1 MNLHYSRKFKNIGKR
16 LCIMALAVM
25 MVGTIISAA
34 IPAVNAADYECGL
47 EAHTHTDE
55 CYELT
60 CTTPVG
66 EQYGAHAHGEDC
78 FTQVLACECAEG
90 VEHTAECYTSE
101 KVCTLEEGDNVLLS
115 NHTHADA
122 CFNTICPKT
131 EHTHTEECEAA
142 VPAPLADDVGT
153 MQITFTT
160 DKPVGSALSGLSVTA
175 GDDIYIDWGDGN
187 IVLFDS
193 TGTTKGSTVKIYSA
207 GDITAFNCTNA
218 DITSLDLSG
227 CTGLAE
233 LDCSGNKLQF
243 STLKLPATTPS
254 TMTLSPQAPI
264 EIPAETNYIKGTVD
278 LSSELNIDGSAT
290 TYKWYNAANGSQ
302 VYPKTSSGGKFGFN
316 YVSAI
321 IDQSIYCEMTNSA
334 FPGMTLTT
342 TETKITENMELLA
355 SFNTN
360 LPVGS
365 EMELY
370 TWFESGTYLLIDWG
384 DGTLTPYGSV
394 NSHGNSY
401 KPKGTVKGDT
411 IKIYGPDVVP
421 LKTFWCDNCGV
432 TELDLSG
439 CPELETLDCSD
450 NALTELDLSNNPK
463 LEEAH
468 CENNSLTNLDVS
480 NNPELTV
487 LDCSNNALTQ
497 LDLTNSPKL
506 EDLFCGD
513 NNLNV
518 LNVLANP
525 ELATLYCDH
534 NALTDL
540 DISSNTKLE
549 DLYCSNNSLNA
560 LDVSAN
566 PALIVLDCGN
576 NNIPELDV
584 SDCTELTAL
593 GCSNNTLTSET
604 LQIPDD
610 LSKMETIVISGNDIA
625 SIDLSTATNLMALFV
640 NDTNLSTLDVS
651 NMTDLIM
658 LCCHN
663 TAISSLDLSNIQGS
677 GGIMMLLSFENTN
690 ISDLNLP
697 SDFAS
702 IVFNGDN
709 AALMFSDLPDPAIM
723 DSMAGMLPDEYLD
736 ALINGLPSEF
746 GVSIN
751 VDKLFEYAPQAK
763 VEIPEEIDPGEEID
777 LSSEYEVYGKNTV
790 YKWFDGTTEVT
801 PTTSEGGKFTF
812 GSEFAGKKLRCEMT
826 NENFPDLT
834 LETTEVQVKVPYDKI
849 KITVSGDLEWNNVPS
864 GEDAPEVTV
873 NLMLDGG
880 VVDSVI
886 VPAGTTEYSFADV
899 SKFAADGTEL
909 AYTVELD
916 EIPENYEVSYGTP
929 AADADGNIT
938 IDITSTY
945 EEPIT
950 YGELTISNTVSGED
964 APTDAEFTYTV
975 TFDSTDSYSYTGSA
989 TGTIK
994 SGDKI
999 TLKNGESVKIANIPV
1014 GVKFT
1019 VTQDEVE
1026 NFVTSP
1032 ASGKVE
1038 GVIAATPST
1047 AAFSNTYE
1055 APVVTG
1061 NLEISNKVTGNNADT
1076 TLKFPFKVEFSAD
1089 GSYEYK
1095 ITNSNTRAVTTIKS
1109 GDTIELAHG
1118 ETVVIYGLP
1127 VGTTYKVTET
1137 NTHGYKMTST
1147 GDSGTISAEGSKAA
1161 FINEKNKA
1169 SGGDSN
1175 VPDTGD
1181 YGTSETVA
1189 LYVMQ
1194 IAMMAMLVCII
1205 SMKKLKKQNETEQF

>member
-264 EIPAETNYIKGTVD
+264 EIPAETGYLVGIVD
-278 LSSELNIDGSAT
+278 LSSEFKIDGSST
-290 TYKWYNAANGSQ
+290 TYKWYNADGRQ
-302 VYPKTSSGGKFGFN
+302 VYPFSANSSGGKFNFN
-316 YVSAI
+316 FSMYVF
-321 IDQSIYCEMTNSA
+321 DQSIYCEMTNSA

-342 TETKITENMELLA
+342 TETKITDNMELQA
-355 SFNTN
+355 TITTN
-360 LPVGS
+360 KPVGS
-365 EMELY
+365 ELNISLF
-370 TWFESGTYLLIDWG
+370 FEDGTYILVDWG
-384 DGTLTPYGSV
+384 DGTLTPYGGIRHQSDGYFP
-394 NSHGNSY
+394 S
-401 KPKGTVKGDT
+401 GTVIGDT
-411 IKIYGPDVVP
+411 IKIYSPIALLTLMAP
-421 LKTFWCDNCGV
+421 RCGITDLEF
-432 TELDLSG
+432 TEHSYIEELFLGYNDLTMESIHIPYG
-439 CPELETLDCSD
+439 TSQLNTLD
-450 NALTELDLSNNPK
+450 
-463 LEEAH
+463 
-468 CENNSLTNLDVS
+468 
-480 NNPELTV
+480 
-487 LDCSNNALTQ
+487 
-497 LDLTNSPKL
+497 
-506 EDLFCGD
+506 
-513 NNLNV
+513 
-518 LNVLANP
+518 
-525 ELATLYCDH
+525 
-534 NALTDL
+534 
-540 DISSNTKLE
+540 
-549 DLYCSNNSLNA
+549 
-560 LDVSAN
+560 
-566 PALIVLDCGN
+566 
-576 NNIPELDV
+576 
-584 SDCTELTAL
+584 
-593 GCSNNTLTSET
+593 
-604 LQIPDD
+604 
-610 LSKMETIVISGNDIA
+610 MSGNDIS
-625 SIDLSTATNLMALFV
+625 SIDLSTMPNLQMLFL
-640 NDTNLSTLDVS
+640 NDTNLSTIDISHTPNL
-651 NMTDLIM
+651 MA
-658 LCCHN
+658 LCCDN
-663 TAISSLDLSNIQGS
+663 TGITSLDLANMQP
-677 GGIMMLLSFENTN
+677 GGIVSFENTN
-690 ISDLNLP
+690 VSDLNLP
-697 SDFAS
+697 SGYVAMF
-702 IVFNGDN
+702 FNGDN
-709 AALMFSDLPDPAIM
+709 AALMFSDLPDPALM
-723 DSMAGMLPDEYLD
+723 DSAAGPIPEEQVPQYIE
-736 ALINGLPSEF
+736 ALEQQLGI
-746 GVSIN
+746 
-751 VDKLFEYAPQAK
+751 KLNMTKFFEYAPQAK
-763 VEIPEEIDPGEEID
+763 VKIADEIDSDDVID

-826 NENFPDLT
+826 NENYPDLT

-849 KITVSGDLEWNNVPS
+849 KITVSGDIEWNNVPS

-886 VPAGTTEYSFADV
+886 VPSGTTEYSFADV
-899 SKFAADGTEL
+899 SKFTSDGTEL

-938 IDITSTY
+938 IDITGTY

-964 APTDAEFTYTV
+964 APADAEFVYTV
-975 TFDSTDSYSYTGSA
+975 TFDSTESYPYTGSA
-989 TGTIK
+989 AGTIK

-999 TLKNGESVKIANIPV
+999 TLKNGESITIANIPV
-1014 GVKFT
+1014 GVKFD
-1019 VTQDEVE
+1019 VTQDEAE

-1032 ASGKVE
+1032 STRKIE
-1038 GVIAATPST
+1038 GVISATPSV
-1047 AAFSNTYE
+1047 AAFSNAYNP
-1055 APVVTG
+1055 PVVTG
-1061 NLEISNKVTGNNADT
+1061 NLTITNKVTGENADT
-1076 TLKFPFKVEFSAD
+1076 SLKFSFKVEFDAE
-1089 GSYEYK
+1089 GSYELRIYGAGETIPANATGMLGGMS
-1095 ITNSNTRAVTTIKS
+1095 ITAAAGSRATVTTIKS
-1109 GDTIELAHG
+1109 GDTIQLAHG
-1118 ETVVIYGLP
+1118 ETAIIYGLP
-1127 VGTTYKVTET
+1127 SGTTYKVTET
-1137 NTHGYKMTST
+1137 ENKAYKLTST
-1147 GDSGTISAEGSKAA
+1147 GASGTVSQDGAKAS
-1161 FINEKNKA
+1161 FINEKIKS
-1169 SGGDSN
+1169 SGGTN

-1194 IAMMAMLVCII
+1194 IAMMAMLMCVY
-1205 SMKKLKKQNETEQF
+1205 SMKKLKKQNESEQF